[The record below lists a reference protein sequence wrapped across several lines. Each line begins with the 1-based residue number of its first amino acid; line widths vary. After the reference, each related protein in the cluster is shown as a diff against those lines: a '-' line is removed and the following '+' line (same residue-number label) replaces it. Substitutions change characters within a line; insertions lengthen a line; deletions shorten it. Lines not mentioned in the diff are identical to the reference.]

1 MWLLRAQHLMLNK
14 TIAQTQSY
22 AAILIRDGMRIALAH
37 SITGIARGQLL
48 DLRKS
53 IHGDDAPMQGRMPND
68 TMGYI
73 KSGQSPVALATVVAV
88 YLDAERKR
96 RSPVEAFMDA
106 WSVAK
111 LFADGATPID
121 INAAWYAVR
130 DVKSGWVS
138 WNFCRNCK
146 AGYLLDTKQT
156 KKTDNCPYCG
166 MQKQKRHEVAQ

>member
-1 MWLLRAQHLMLNK
+1 MLNE
-14 TIAQTQSY
+14 TIAQTHSH
-22 AAILIRDGMRIALAH
+22 ATALIRDGMRIALVH
-37 SITGIARGQLL
+37 SITGIARGHLL

-53 IHGDDAPMQGRMPND
+53 IHGENVPMRGRMPND
-68 TMGYI
+68 TTSYI

-88 YLDAERKR
+88 YFSAEKNH

-130 DVKSGWVS
+130 DVKSGLIS
-138 WNFCRNCK
+138 WGFCKNCN

-156 KKTDNCPYCG
+156 KKTDTCPYCG
-166 MQKQKRHEVAQ
+166 KQKQKQSEVAQ

>member
-1 MWLLRAQHLMLNK
+1 MWSLPIRQTMLNE

-22 AAILIRDGMRIALAH
+22 ASTLIRDGMRIALVH
-37 SITGIARGQLL
+37 SITGIARGHLL
-48 DLRKS
+48 DLRKA

-68 TMGYI
+68 TMAYI

-88 YLDAERKR
+88 YFGAERKH

-111 LFADGATPID
+111 LFADGTTPID

-130 DVKSGWVS
+130 DVKSGWIS
-138 WNFCRNCK
+138 WGFCRNCK

-156 KKTDNCPYCG
+156 KKTDSCPYCG
-166 MQKQKRHEVAQ
+166 EQKLKQHEAAQ